1 MQIEFKDTIFEVICD
16 SINIYDFEA
25 LVVVLISKD
34 TRFTRYFDRPN
45 WFYFSHHANVLI
57 IIFLA

>member
-1 MQIEFKDTIFEVICD
+1 MQIEFTKDTIFEVICD

-45 WFYFSHHANVLI
+45 
-57 IIFLA
+57 

>member
-16 SINIYDFEA
+16 SINIYGFEA

-45 WFYFSHHANVLI
+45 
-57 IIFLA
+57 